1 MVGNVAMERTS
12 TALDCAL
19 QMDLG
24 AQHQPARGTTTTTE
38 VFCRDFMNNRT
49 SNKFRQQN
57 GDLTK
62 SNKHKAG
69 DISDIRSFDKMFF
82 KITHVQ

>member
-1 MVGNVAMERTS
+1 
-12 TALDCAL
+12 
-19 QMDLG
+19 MDLG

-38 VFCRDFMNNRT
+38 VFCRDFMNNRK

-57 GDLTK
+57 GDLK
-62 SNKHKAG
+62 KKAG
-69 DISDIRSFDKMFF
+69 DISDIMSFDKMFF